1 MNSLSFY
8 ILRLPVLT
16 RTVLCFTMEILRHLE
31 GKRLGIWKPEKVKE
45 LLMVTDRQLY
55 RIDDDLWMVTDRQ
68 LYRIDDYYDGL
79 WIDTIGHGFCRRRRE
94 EEKARLTSRLLIKTL
109 PAPAPPF
116 LWYQPT
122 LYFSYSSIIR
132 ERFHFAIEK
141 GLSVGLREDVFL
153 MLSSVATVQKFR
165 PFRVKTLFLLFRKI
179 SWRIVT
185 TCEGKTLC
193 FLYFPIG
200 SLVSCVML
208 ELTAPPLRIETRT
221 SLSVWLSHF
230 WLQNTPFRL
239 VKEAI
244 KEKIVRKGLWSQRHA
259 QIFGEYCRCLKSGID
274 YLQVC
279 DKGPPYISVRAEDRK
294 WNDAEKS
301 MKADLERL
309 QKQTFRPG
317 AADSEAGL
325 KILLGSPFLGY
336 TIDEQGL
343 KDERTCTPQLSM
355 SVTIHHTEG
364 MWFTEL

>member
-1 MNSLSFY
+1 
-8 ILRLPVLT
+8 
-16 RTVLCFTMEILRHLE
+16 MEILRHLE

-200 SLVSCVML
+200 SLVSCVLL

-239 VKEAI
+239 VKETI
-244 KEKIVRKGLWSQRHA
+244 KEKFVRKGLWSQRHA

-309 QKQTFRPG
+309 QKQTLRPG

-325 KILLGSPFLGY
+325 KFLLGSPFLGY